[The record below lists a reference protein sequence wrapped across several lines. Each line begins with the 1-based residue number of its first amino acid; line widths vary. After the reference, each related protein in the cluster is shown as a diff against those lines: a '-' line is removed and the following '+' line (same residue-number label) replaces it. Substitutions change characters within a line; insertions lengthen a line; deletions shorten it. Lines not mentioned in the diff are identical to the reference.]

1 MYRTTRFHVRVFTSP
16 EACLAHPR
24 RGECSAPDLLEV
36 IPSAAARSPA
46 RFCLLTL
53 PSTLLQFGP
62 TISPV
67 QACATLDNSRG
78 SHASDLNSDHLLY
91 LGSTIVSSL
100 PPRSRHA
107 HRRPSLVLNQPERG
121 VCSHAAPSK
130 PECQRQTCTY
140 ASPQCP
146 FPSPSGCVRH
156 FPKRPPSRPARP
168 PPPSIALR
176 PAGLANPAAPA
187 RPRPPTA
194 GRPLHVPKVCFTMTG
209 KLRLLG
215 TQAAE
220 RLDSSTEQT
229 SSAALLR
236 APSGGG
242 TRLPR
247 YTLPGMSVGT
257 FRTNCS
263 RFCCCC
269 RFAFSW
275 FGAHVP
281 HQEDTS
287 KRAGR
292 CGYCPHKASR
302 VCGVEEG
309 MSDRAWVSGGRTAG
323 DRAWPRQQRTQTQ
336 AVRFC
341 FGEIIP
347 PPSTSAS
354 PPREPGDS
362 TSLPSSC

>member
-46 RFCLLTL
+46 LFCLLTL

-107 HRRPSLVLNQPERG
+107 HRQPSLVLNRPERG

-146 FPSPSGCVRH
+146 FPSPSGCVGH

-176 PAGLANPAAPA
+176 PAGLTNLAAPVPTHGGSPS
-187 RPRPPTA
+187 PRPQSLFHHDGKATSA
-194 GRPLHVPKVCFTMTG
+194 GHASCGKAGLIDGTDFFCCPPPGAFRRGDAASPLH
-209 KLRLLG
+209 
-215 TQAAE
+215 A
-220 RLDSSTEQT
+220 
-229 SSAALLR
+229 
-236 APSGGG
+236 
-242 TRLPR
+242 TRD
-247 YTLPGMSVGT
+247 
-257 FRTNCS
+257 FR
-263 RFCCCC
+263 
-269 RFAFSW
+269 W
-275 FGAHVP
+275 
-281 HQEDTS
+281 D
-287 KRAGR
+287 
-292 CGYCPHKASR
+292 
-302 VCGVEEG
+302 
-309 MSDRAWVSGGRTAG
+309 VSH
-323 DRAWPRQQRTQTQ
+323 
-336 AVRFC
+336 
-341 FGEIIP
+341 
-347 PPSTSAS
+347 
-354 PPREPGDS
+354 
-362 TSLPSSC
+362 